1 MAAFVKYEDQ
11 FKKVFVET
19 VDNEWVEIKDVT
31 LVTHSDDTLNEVSY
45 CDIRVL
51 KTNTPNLY
59 KDIMDNRDKVKK
71 DWVELNRRQHAK

>member
-59 KDIMDNRDKVKK
+59 KDIMDNRDKVQK
-71 DWVELNRRQHAK
+71 DWVEFNRRQHAK

>member
-1 MAAFVKYEDQ
+1 MSVFVKYDGGNKQ
-11 FKKVFVET
+11 VFVET
-19 VDNEWVEIKDVT
+19 VDNEWVQIKDVP